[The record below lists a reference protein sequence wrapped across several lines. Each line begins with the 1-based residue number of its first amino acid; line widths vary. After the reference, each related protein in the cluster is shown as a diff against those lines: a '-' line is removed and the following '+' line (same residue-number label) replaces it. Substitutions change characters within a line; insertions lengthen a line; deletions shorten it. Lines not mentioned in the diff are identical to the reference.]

1 MAAALASEAIEAK
14 PPAAYV
20 AHQTPK
26 RVRLRIPE
34 HRGNGPVLGAIAQ
47 KLREHPAVLAVDVV
61 ELTASIIIAHAVEPE
76 TILKACTDLGLFHLA
91 GSDDRAG
98 HRGAI
103 HSDVNVQM
111 VLFGAI
117 AALSLA
123 QFVVARSSVS
133 VISMALATAG
143 FAAASRDAKHH
154 SQTLHRRPSPEIDA
168 HPAAA
173 TGS

>member
-1 MAAALASEAIEAK
+1 MADALASEAVEAK
-14 PPAAYV
+14 PTAYV

-47 KLREHPAVLAVDVV
+47 KLREHPAVVAVDVV
-61 ELTASIIIAHAVEPE
+61 ELTASIIIAHEVQPE

-91 GSDDRAG
+91 DGDDRAG
-98 HRGAI
+98 HRGASR
-103 HSDVNVQM
+103 SDINVQM

-117 AALSLA
+117 AALSLV
-123 QFVVARSSVS
+123 QFIVARSSLS
-133 VISMALATAG
+133 VVSMALATTGLAL
-143 FAAASRDAKHH
+143 SRDAKHH
-154 SQTLHRRPSPEIDA
+154 GQKLRRRPSPEIDA
-168 HPAAA
+168 PPATA